1 MAISM
6 VPMDEARV
14 KIGPEACLLVGYD

>member
-14 KIGPEACLLVGYD
+14 KIGPEACMLVGYD